1 MGVPSSTAL
10 PQSPAPQHSLSPQHL
25 TMTVLPL
32 LLLLTTAVTAS
43 ILPVKV
49 KVGSMEPT
57 LGSVKQCEGHE
68 EDSLYLIKGS
78 TPDSICIPGVMEM
91 NMDTEIRK
99 DLHTDLQVK
108 MAIKKLTPF
117 PMNVPCLS
125 GIGSCEYEI
134 CPIIE
139 AGVDTWCPSFPESQP
154 CGCPLKAGEI
164 VLNGIELP
172 VQDMGPVIGP
182 LMEGD
187 YRATAT
193 FYGASA
199 KDEILGCVEFTF
211 TLKDCHSH

>member
-1 MGVPSSTAL
+1 MG
-10 PQSPAPQHSLSPQHL
+10 QHL

-68 EDSLYLIKGS
+68 DDSLYLIKGS
-78 TPDSICIPGVMEM
+78 TPDSICIPGVME
-91 NMDTEIRK
+91 
-99 DLHTDLQVK
+99 
-108 MAIKKLTPF
+108 IKKLTPF
-117 PMNVPCLS
+117 PMNVPCLN

-154 CGCPLKAGEI
+154 CGCPLQAGEI
-164 VLNGIELP
+164 VLNG
-172 VQDMGPVIGP
+172 
-182 LMEGD
+182 
-187 YRATAT
+187 
-193 FYGASA
+193 
-199 KDEILGCVEFTF
+199 
-211 TLKDCHSH
+211 

>member
-1 MGVPSSTAL
+1 MGST
-10 PQSPAPQHSLSPQHL
+10 QSTWESLCVNMAASI
-25 TMTVLPL
+25 PL
-32 LLLLTTAVTAS
+32 LVASLLASTTVSTSLLPNHIKIGS
-43 ILPVKV
+43 IKPN
-49 KVGSMEPT
+49 VGS
-57 LGSVKQCEGHE
+57 VNQCEGHE
-68 EDSLYLIKGS
+68 DDSLFVIKGT
-78 TPDSICIPGVMEM
+78 TPDSLCMPGVMKM
-91 NMDTEIRK
+91 DMDTLIRK
-99 DLHTDLQVK
+99 DLPTDLMVK

-117 PMNVPCLS
+117 PMNVPCLN

-134 CPIIE
+134 CPMIE
-139 AGVDTWCPSFPESQP
+139 AGVDTWCPSFPENQP

-172 VQDMGPVIGP
+172 VQDMGPVLGP

-211 TLKDCHSH
+211 TLKDCHT